1 MPQFLRPSS
10 DISAG
15 AWTTTPLFS
24 KINEE
29 SSNDSP
35 LITSPNG
42 SNTTCD
48 LGLSTASTPQSGAR
62 TIRIRVRKGTQT
74 NNRGLNFNLK
84 QGGSSV
90 QSGTV
95 EATLPT
101 TFTTYSITVTG
112 TITDYS
118 DLSIELISTG
128 TVTGAGTAR
137 AVVDVSWVEF
147 EIPDQEVTNPNIS
160 GDILLPSITS
170 TATIEN
176 DSVIEGSYLEFF
188 HAMHPLVNPRMQKLI
203 AAQNFEN
210 GEVVGK
216 AYYTF
221 THGKFYKFYFGSEPI
236 ESDYSWEI
244 ITGGDAFAISTGG
257 QITISNI
264 SNFTATTTITVRC
277 TFKGE
282 YFEDQDI
289 QIIYVPTADAI
300 YLDFTN
306 DGTATGSRTQPYK
319 RARSITAAARLGKTL
334 FYKSGTT
341 TLDEYLGTFE
351 NEETD
356 PFTNFARWGT
366 GARPIIDASDNLVA
380 NRFMDFGHR
389 TDFSRIGY
397 NVRVIEIEF
406 FHDCSTDNYPFQ
418 IKPYSRNFEMYN
430 CKFTGTTFANGFIW
444 CSGISS
450 SLGAEAIPYD
460 IDNPDRIFCNI
471 ECYDFREQTS
481 IIPEGDGCRAI
492 KLECGGNFAENL
504 KATTTF
510 TNQLS
515 APISAVDMP
524 GTYIRFAYMDTSAG
538 INTRGPNIRTAFQTY
553 KNCYVIGPWESIAI
567 SNNDYGGWR
576 NNGFEVDGTSGF
588 EHCIL
593 EGGTTSGIA
602 FFNTE
607 NTSEDP
613 PATTVKLRGIITDGC
628 AAGVRFNNGV
638 RNVDVT
644 SSIFLRSTANG
655 VRQTTASGNRIIN
668 CLSLDSVGDDVLISS
683 GSIDAINS
691 IFETETGTVNET
703 TCSTNVSSFV
713 DFAADDFRL
722 AEGSPLIGA
731 GTFVASGTKD
741 VIGVNYLN
749 PPSIGAFEYVE
760 YAESDD
766 VNISGEIII
775 PNITSE
781 AVIEHQVPEY
791 SITGSVSIP
800 SITSEAVLSFGE
812 PVFDISGEIIIPNIT
827 SEAILESEVPVY
839 EIEGGI
845 LIPAITSE
853 STLSFGEPVFSIS
866 GDILTPAITSEA
878 ILEHEI
884 PIYEITGD
892 IFTPAITSEAVISF
906 GVPSFNIS
914 GDIFTPVITSS
925 ATIEH
930 EVPEYSINGDILI
943 QAITSEAVLSFGE
956 PVYGIEGDFV
966 ISVITSDAVITFA
979 VPVYQIEGDIIIPN
993 ITSDAVISFGSP
1005 VYGIEGD
1012 IFTPSITSSAALESN
1027 PPIFDINGEINIPTL
1042 TSDGIIIFGDS
1053 FFAITGEILIP
1064 QITSSGVLD
1073 NDSISIDYNIN
1084 GNISI
1089 PAISST
1095 AFISATFDECTM
1107 EVSHLLRLAIIQ
1119 TINPLVVEG
1128 VTIPIFDERVN
1139 PAATIPELLNGIS
1152 YVLIRSQ
1159 EEFETTNDKC
1169 AFRQNALITLD
1180 CVVKYPVNVGSK
1192 LASELISCEIQSRI
1206 NRQVP
1211 IPGWQVLVVR
1221 RVNATSIVEQ
1231 GITQT
1236 AYRKLITFQFDV
1248 YKR

>member
-24 KINEE
+24 KINET

-48 LGLSTASTPQSGAR
+48 LGLSTASTPDTGTR
-62 TIRIRVRKGTQT
+62 TIRIRVRKGTPS
-74 NNRGLNFNLK
+74 NNRGLNYNLK
-84 QGGSSV
+84 QGSTSV

-95 EATLPT
+95 QATLPT

-128 TVTGAGTAR
+128 TVTGPGTNR

-170 TATIEN
+170 TATLEN

-236 ESDYSWEI
+236 ESDYTWEI

-277 TFKGE
+277 TFKGD

-289 QIIYVPTADAI
+289 QIIYIPTADAI

-319 RARSITAAARLGKTL
+319 RARSLAEASRIGKTF

-341 TLDEYLGTFE
+341 TLDDYLTVR
-351 NEETD
+351 NDNSSD
-356 PFTNFARWGT
+356 PWTNFARWST
-366 GARPIIDASDNLVA
+366 GARPIIDLSTNAEA
-380 NRFMDFGHR
+380 NRWMNFGSS
-389 TDFSRIGY
+389 TVAGD
-397 NVRVIEIEF
+397 NVRVCEIDF
-406 FHDCSTDNYPFQ
+406 YHDCSTNIYPFL
-418 IKPYSRNFEMYN
+418 IRGFSGAIEIYN
-430 CKFTGTTFANGFIW
+430 CRFEGTKQQQGFIW
-444 CSGISS
+444 CSGDGTTVPSPLTKNRFFS
-450 SLGAEAIPYD
+450 NLE
-460 IDNPDRIFCNI
+460 F
-471 ECYDFREQTS
+471 YDFREQDVGGTPS
-481 IIPEGDGCRAI
+481 GARCAKFER
-492 KLECGGNFAENL
+492 GGNIAENL
-504 KATTTF
+504 KAVSTF
-510 TNQLS
+510 TGLNS
-515 APISAVDMP
+515 APISAVDQP
-524 GTYIRFAYMDTSAG
+524 FTEVKWAYMDTTTA
-538 INTRGPNIRTAFQTY
+538 NNNRGPNIRVGEQQYENCYIVGPNEPIAIANNNQSGFQT
-553 KNCYVIGPWESIAI
+553 
-567 SNNDYGGWR
+567 DYP
-576 NNGFEVDGTSGF
+576 VDGTSWF
-588 EHCIL
+588 KNCIV
-593 EGGTTSGIA
+593 EGASYAGVSW
-602 FFNTE
+602 FNTE
-607 NTSEDP
+607 NTAVDP
-613 PATTVKLRGIITDGC
+613 PTTTVKLQGIIAIDC
-628 AAGVRFNNGV
+628 SAGVRFQNGV
-638 RNVDVT
+638 RNVDVIG
-644 SSIFLRSTANG
+644 SIFLRSTANG
-655 VRQTTASGNRIIN
+655 VRQSTDGGTGNRIIN

-691 IFETETGTVNET
+691 IFETETGTVNKT

-741 VIGVNYLN
+741 VIGVNYSN

-760 YAESDD
+760 YTESDD

-781 AVIEHQVPEY
+781 A
-791 SITGSVSIP
+791 
-800 SITSEAVLSFGE
+800 
-812 PVFDISGEIIIPNIT
+812 II
-827 SEAILESEVPVY
+827 ESEVPVY

-853 STLSFGEPVFSIS
+853 STLSFGEPVFGIS
-866 GDILTPAITSEA
+866 GDILIPAITSEA

-892 IFTPAITSEAVISF
+892 IFTPALTSEAVISF

-956 PVYGIEGDFV
+956 PVYGIEGDVV
-966 ISVITSDAVITFA
+966 ISAITSDAVITFE
-979 VPVYQIEGDIIIPN
+979 VPLYQIEGDITIPN
-993 ITSDAVISFGSP
+993 ITSEAALSFGSP

-1012 IFTPSITSSAALESN
+1012 IFTPAITSSAALESN
-1027 PPIFDINGEINIPTL
+1027 PPIFDISGEINIPTL

-1053 FFAITGEILIP
+1053 FYAITGEILIP
-1064 QITSSGVLD
+1064 QITSSGVLE

-1095 AFISATFDECTM
+1095 AFISSTFDECTM
-1107 EVSHLLRLAIIQ
+1107 EISHLLRLAIIQ